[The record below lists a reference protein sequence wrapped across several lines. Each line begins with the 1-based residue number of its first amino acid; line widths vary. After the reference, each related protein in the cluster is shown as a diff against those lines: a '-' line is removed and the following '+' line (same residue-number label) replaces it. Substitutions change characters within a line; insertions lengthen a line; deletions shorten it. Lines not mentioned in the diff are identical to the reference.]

1 MASFLKRSSVPS
13 SLEATGFGGGGGSTL
28 TQQLVKQQI
37 LSSETTFKRKAN
49 EILLAMEVE
58 KFFSKDEIVTMYLN
72 ISPFGRNNKGQNI
85 AGVQEAAQGIFGV
98 NAADLTLPQA
108 AFIAGLPQKPD
119 RL

>member
-1 MASFLKRSSVPS
+1 MRTSVSSDKISDYLKKAIIATEDEYFNQHNGVVPKAVVRALLS
-13 SLEATGFGGGGGSTL
+13 EATGFGGGGGSTL

-72 ISPFGRNNKGQNI
+72 CLLYTSD
-85 AGVQEAAQGIFGV
+85 
-98 NAADLTLPQA
+98 AADEL
-108 AFIAGLPQKPD
+108 
-119 RL
+119 